1 MNKKSLMIAAGAAAG
16 AWAGVWWQTRA
27 VKPDG
32 SGFVAFDPSVYAA
45 GGAAVGAILAGMVT
59 R

>member
-1 MNKKSLMIAAGAAAG
+1 MNQRNLMIAAGAAAG

-32 SGFVAFDPSVYAA
+32 LGLAAFDPIPYAA
-45 GGAAVGAILAGMVT
+45 GGAAIGAILAGMVQ